1 MRLEYFRING
11 KNYTR
16 TAFGY
21 TYPTIEPFSILVPVI
36 NLEWMRS
43 QKHSFVM
50 RIVGEKQF
58 TGKAWIYG
66 RVPVKQ
72 VTIKGSANCVQAFM
86 EEIGVDWSDEGSGFR
101 DCWCPRIWNV
111 ITRNDRSLRNNNPN
125 RYMAYY
131 IVSRKGERVIEK
143 VAVDNPRSVL
153 NCPKWKNAE
162 KVHICQ
168 MF

>member
-1 MRLEYFRING
+1 MRLEYFRSNG

-16 TAFGY
+16 KGCGF
-21 TYPTIEPFSILVPVI
+21 TYPTIEPFSILVPVT

-43 QKHSFVM
+43 KKHSFVM
-50 RIVGEKQF
+50 RIVGEQQF

-72 VTIKGSANCVQAFM
+72 VTIKGSADSVQAFM
-86 EEIGVDWSDEGSGFR
+86 EEIGVDWSEEVGYR
-101 DCWCPRIWNV
+101 DCWCPNKWQV

-125 RYMAYY
+125 RYLAYY
-131 IVSRKGERVIEK
+131 ITMFRGEKVIDK

-153 NCPKWKNAE
+153 NCPKWNNAR
-162 KVHICQ
+162 KIHICQ